1 MYVNPESKRLAHMW
15 IMQEKIL
22 IHVDKCGKSA
32 EM

>member
-22 IHVDKCGKSA
+22 MHVDRGGKSA
-32 EM
+32 EI